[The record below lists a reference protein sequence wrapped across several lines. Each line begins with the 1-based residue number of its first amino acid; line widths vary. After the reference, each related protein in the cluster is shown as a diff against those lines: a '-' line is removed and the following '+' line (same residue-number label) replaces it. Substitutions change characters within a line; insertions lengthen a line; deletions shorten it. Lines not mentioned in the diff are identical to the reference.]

1 MTDHLSKQDG
11 RGADSWTL
19 KQRLFALVF
28 CCVPLDVFF
37 WIARLISVP
46 FSLFCHWQ
54 VSSCTPP
61 AKASLPSHL
70 LPFLSPLIKV
80 KRGRC
85 QRLLEIHPLGN
96 VLPVC
101 HVVKTK
107 HPFCPSWQVRE
118 IISGGNYN
126 WRERG
131 CSGQWYRGC
140 KGREGGRLKHI
151 YPMVRHRSTMPI
163 FTCHVLTHR
172 QTQTENA
179 GAFWG
184 KDHVQSLHTVPALLS
199 ADIQNPSLHQG
210 RTGGMADLVNFGFR
224 GRFNQQNRRLGLV
237 QFF

>member
-19 KQRLFALVF
+19 KQWLFALVF
-28 CCVPLDVFF
+28 CCVPLDVLF

-96 VLPVC
+96 ILPVC
-101 HVVKTK
+101 RVIKTK
-107 HPFCPSWQVRE
+107 PPFCPSWQVRE

-131 CSGQWYRGC
+131 CSDQWYREGE
-140 KGREGGRLKHI
+140 REGGS
-151 YPMVRHRSTMPI
+151 STSTLWSGTDPPCP
-163 FTCHVLTHR
+163 F
-172 QTQTENA
+172 
-179 GAFWG
+179 
-184 KDHVQSLHTVPALLS
+184 SPAMSSPTDKLRPKMLEHS
-199 ADIQNPSLHQG
+199 EG
-210 RTGGMADLVNFGFR
+210 RTMCSAFTQFLLFSLLTFR
-224 GRFNQQNRRLGLV
+224 THPCIREGLV
-237 QFF
+237 AWLI